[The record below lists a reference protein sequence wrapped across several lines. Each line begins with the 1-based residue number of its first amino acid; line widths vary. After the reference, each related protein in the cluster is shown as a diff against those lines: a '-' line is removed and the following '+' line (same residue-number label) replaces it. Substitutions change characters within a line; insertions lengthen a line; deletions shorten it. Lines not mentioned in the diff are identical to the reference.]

1 MLKEKSAHKPL
12 DHLIARLFIRPVS
25 SRIAKL
31 LVDTKVTPNHLTTLS
46 LFYSL
51 ASAIFFAFGDYIY
64 LIMGIILY
72 QIGFYIFDNVDGDLA
87 RLRGQKSEFGAWY
100 DDIDDRIREVLTFVG
115 LTVGLYGLNQD
126 IIILVIGFIAIINI
140 LMVNFLRASTYKFS
154 KKLPPE
160 ISLRKDLYFG
170 WTETIVYLTTI
181 FVLINQ
187 VYWLLVIYATFG
199 TLAWLKKIHSVYKK
213 HKEGYIS

>member
-1 MLKEKSAHKPL
+1 MSKEDLVRKPV

-25 SRIAKL
+25 NRIARF
-31 LVDTKVTPNHLTTLS
+31 LVDTRIKPKHITTFS
-46 LFYSL
+46 LIYSL
-51 ASAIFFAFGDYIY
+51 AAAVFFSFGEYIY
-64 LIMGIILY
+64 LIMGVILY

-87 RLRGQKSEFGAWY
+87 RLRKTYSEFGTWY
-100 DDIDDRIREVLTFVG
+100 DDVDDRIREVSTFLG
-115 LTVGLYGLNQD
+115 LSIGLYRLNQD
-126 IIILVIGFIAIINI
+126 FSILIIGFIAIINI

-154 KKLPPE
+154 TKMPPE

-187 VYWLLVIYATFG
+187 VYWLLMIYATFG
-199 TLAWLKKIHSVYKK
+199 TLAWLKKIYSVYKK
-213 HKEGYIS
+213 HRQGYIT